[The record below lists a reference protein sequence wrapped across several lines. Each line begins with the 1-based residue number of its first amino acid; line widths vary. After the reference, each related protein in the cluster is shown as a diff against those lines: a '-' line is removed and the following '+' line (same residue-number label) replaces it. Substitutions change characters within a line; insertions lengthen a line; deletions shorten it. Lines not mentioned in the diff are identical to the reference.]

1 MTIHAKCLIQC
12 QDQVNASQMVADG
25 YEKKDGNRGQNLGE
39 QLHLGKNKGRG
50 GIEEGGTKKNWT
62 KS

>member
-1 MTIHAKCLIQC
+1 
-12 QDQVNASQMVADG
+12 MVADG